1 MAPKDL
7 LVSVDRTS
15 AGEGR
20 MRLACA
26 LARRWQAHL
35 CAVHPLFSETLPAE
49 SPQFID
55 YGPVAAP
62 GSGISVHPPG
72 LAIAAINRAAERDE
86 AAQNLFEEEIRANG
100 IAGEWRFVEGGAEVI
115 ELARSVDLA
124 ILGQVA
130 GEDPVEGAARF
141 RPEEVMMEAGCPTL
155 VVPYAGTFT
164 AVGRRVLIAWDGT
177 REAIRALRDALPLI
191 EGAEAVTLLHVAA
204 HESALGEIRPALDR
218 ALGHLQHHGIA
229 ARAEETVKGDL
240 AVSDVLLSR
249 AADFSADLIVAG
261 LYHHSPLREAV
272 LGGVSRE
279 LLAHMT
285 VPVLLSR

>member
-20 MRLACA
+20 LRLAFA
-26 LARRWQAHL
+26 LARKWQAHL
-35 CAVHPLFSETLPAE
+35 CAVHPRFTQTLPAE

-86 AAQNLFEEEIRANG
+86 AAQNLFEDELRASG
-100 IAGEWRFVEGGAEVI
+100 IEGEWQFVEGGAEVI

-130 GEDPVEGAARF
+130 GEEPVVGAARF
-141 RPEEVMMEAGCPTL
+141 QPEEIMMSAGCPTL
-155 VVPYAGTFT
+155 VVPYAGTFET
-164 AVGRRVLIAWDGT
+164 VGRRVLVAWDGT
-177 REAIRALRDALPLI
+177 REAIRATRDALPLM
-191 EGAEAVTLLHVAA
+191 EGAQAVTLIHVAA
-204 HESALGEIRPALDR
+204 HDSALGATRPALDR
-218 ALGHLQHHGIA
+218 ALGHLRHHGIA
-229 ARAEETVKGDL
+229 AQAEETVRGGL

-249 AADFSADLIVAG
+249 AADFADYLIVAG